1 MSTRFNRRFGG
12 GRRQAST
19 SASGKLNLVS
29 LMDIFT
35 ILVFFLLVNSNDSQ
49 EVPSSKILKM
59 PESVAEE
66 KPRET
71 VVVMVTADRILV
83 QGQEVAS
90 TEEAGAV
97 DGNII
102 PTLREALA
110 AEHDRLIADAGLGA
124 GDEPPAH
131 EVTIM
136 GDKGTPFRLLK
147 KVMATCTDADYT
159 RVSLAV
165 VQRAGG
171 AGAKAAAAAAAG
183 GARS

>member
-1 MSTRFNRRFGG
+1 MSTRFNRRFSG
-12 GRRQAST
+12 GRRNANAS
-19 SASGKLNLVS
+19 AAGKLNLVS

-49 EVPSSKILKM
+49 EVPSSKILAM

-71 VVVMVTADRILV
+71 VVVMVTGDRILV
-83 QGQEVAS
+83 QGQQVAT
-90 TEEAGAV
+90 TEEAAAV
-97 DGNII
+97 EGNII
-102 PTLREALA
+102 APLREALA
-110 AEHDRLIADAGLGA
+110 AEHERLIADAGLA
-124 GDEPPAH
+124 ADEEPPAH

-165 VQRAGG
+165 VQRAG
-171 AGAKAAAAAAAG
+171 KDEPAG
-183 GARS
+183 GAQS

>member
-1 MSTRFNRRFGG
+1 MATTLNRRFGS
-12 GRRQAST
+12 GRRRSDS
-19 SASGKLNLVS
+19 SAAGKLNLVS

-35 ILVFFLLVNSNDSQ
+35 ILVFFLLVNSNDAQ
-49 EVPSSKILKM
+49 EVPSSKIIEM

-83 QGQEVAS
+83 QGREVAKVD
-90 TEEAGAV
+90 EASAV

-110 AEHDRLIADAGLGA
+110 EEHERLIADASIAVDEDG
-124 GDEPPAH
+124 EPPTH

-171 AGAKAAAAAAAG
+171 AGDDLAAG
-183 GARS
+183 GAQS

>member
-1 MSTRFNRRFGG
+1 MSRSEGGLRRRAGPG
-12 GRRQAST
+12 
-19 SASGKLNLVS
+19 ASGKLNLVS

-35 ILVFFLLVNSNDSQ
+35 ILVFFLLVNSNDAQ
-49 EVPSSKILKM
+49 EVPSSKIIEM
-59 PESVAEE
+59 PESVSEE

-71 VVVMVTADRILV
+71 VVVMVTGERILV

-90 TEEAGAV
+90 VQDAGAV
-97 DGNII
+97 EGNVI
-102 PTLREALA
+102 PELREALA
-110 AEHDRLIADAGLGA
+110 AEHERLIADVAEDGEA
-124 GDEPPAH
+124 PIH

-165 VQRAGG
+165 VQRAPGAGAVADGVAGAVDAAVGG
-171 AGAKAAAAAAAG
+171 AG
-183 GARS
+183 